1 MSEYFPKPKPLGG
14 SVKIKFD
21 FSNFVTKSDLKDAT
35 GVKLLK
41 YVKKIDLA
49 SLTQELINQILVNQ
63 KLLQL
68 I

>member
-49 SLTQELINQILVNQ
+49 SLTQELIN
-63 KLLQL
+63 
-68 I
+68 